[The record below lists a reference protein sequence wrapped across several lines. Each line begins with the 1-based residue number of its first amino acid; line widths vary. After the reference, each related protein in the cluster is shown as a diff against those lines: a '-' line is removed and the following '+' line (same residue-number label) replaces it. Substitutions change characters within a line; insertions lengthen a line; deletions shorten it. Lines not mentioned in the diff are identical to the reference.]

1 MMSVHYGQ
9 KTIEGFCLS
18 FSKTVPETAPFLR
31 ISVLNLT
38 PFLHFRQF
46 LRFDRAIFL
55 VFSRKL
61 HICSFRPFSIP
72 HFPDIIELQH
82 FVDITFPPLR
92 GDRIRSIGMDIF
104 SVFTL
109 CGGLA
114 FFLYGMTTMSK
125 SLEKMA
131 GGKLERI
138 LKRMTSNPF
147 KSLLL
152 GAGITIAIQ
161 SSSAMTVMLV
171 GLVNS
176 GVMELGQTI
185 GVIMGSN
192 IGTTLTAWILSLTGI
207 ESESVF
213 VNLLKPENFS
223 PVIALAGIILIMA
236 SKKQRRRDVGRIMVG
251 FSILMYGMELM
262 KDAVSPLAD
271 MPEFSSLLTAFNNPL
286 LGVLVGAVFTGI
298 IQSSAASV
306 GILQAL
312 ALTGS
317 ITYGMAIPIIMG
329 QNIGTCVT
337 ALLSSIGVNRNAKR
351 VAVIHISFNVIGT
364 AVCLLLFYGGN
375 MIFHFPFMSAAVGAV
390 GIALCHTIFNVFT
403 TIILLPFSRQLEKLA
418 RRAIRSE
425 TQSEQFAFLDPRLL
439 RTPGVA
445 VSECVSM
452 TNRMGALAH
461 ENLMHAIAQFSGYSE
476 SREAEILA
484 NEDKLDIYE
493 DRLGSYLVEVSQH
506 GVSMSDIRTVSRLLH
521 AIGDFE
527 RIGDHAL
534 NLQES
539 AQELHE
545 KGLSFSQPAQ
555 AELQVLLAAL
565 EDIMDRAFS
574 CFDAASVEQARGVEP
589 LEETIDRLI
598 EEIRMRHIRRLQ
610 SGDCTMQLGFILNDL
625 LTNFERVS
633 DHCSNIALS
642 VIEERDSSVDRHA
655 YLNDLKEE
663 GAFTTSL
670 NQAIQ
675 SYQLPPEEAHD

>member
-1 MMSVHYGQ
+1 
-9 KTIEGFCLS
+9 
-18 FSKTVPETAPFLR
+18 
-31 ISVLNLT
+31 
-38 PFLHFRQF
+38 
-46 LRFDRAIFL
+46 
-55 VFSRKL
+55 
-61 HICSFRPFSIP
+61 
-72 HFPDIIELQH
+72 
-82 FVDITFPPLR
+82 
-92 GDRIRSIGMDIF
+92 MDIF

-138 LKRMTSNPF
+138 LKRMTSNPL

-207 ESESVF
+207 QSEHVF
-213 VNLLKPENFS
+213 VNLLKPVNFS
-223 PVIALAGIILIMA
+223 PVIALVGIILIMG

-251 FSILMYGMELM
+251 FAILMYGMELM
-262 KDAVSPLAD
+262 KNAVSPLAD

-286 LGVLVGAVFTGI
+286 LGVAVGAVFTGI

-337 ALLSSIGVNRNAKR
+337 ALISAIGVSRNAKR
-351 VAVIHISFNVIGT
+351 VSAIHISFNVIGT
-364 AVCLLLFYGGN
+364 AVCLVLFYGGN
-375 MIFHFPFMSAAVGAV
+375 LLFHFSFMNAPVGAV
-390 GIALCHTIFNVFT
+390 GIAFCHTVFNVLT
-403 TIILLPFSRQLEKLA
+403 TLLLLPFSRQLEKLA
-418 RRAIRSE
+418 RRMVKAE
-425 TQSEQFAFLDPRLL
+425 TKSEQFAFLDPRLL

-445 VSECVSM
+445 ISECVSM
-452 TNRMGALAH
+452 TNRMGELAH
-461 ENLMHAIAQFSGYSE
+461 QNLLLSLRQLTDYSE

-493 DRLGSYLVEVSQH
+493 DRLGSYLVQISQH
-506 GVSMSDIRTVSRLLH
+506 GVSMDDIRTVSRLLH

-539 AQELHE
+539 AQEIHD
-545 KGLSFSQPAQ
+545 KGIRFSDSAG
-555 AELQVLLAAL
+555 AELRVLMDAL
-565 EDIMDRAFS
+565 EDILNRAFS
-574 CFDAASVEQARGVEP
+574 CFAADDAQAAFDVEP
-589 LEETIDRLI
+589 LEETMDRLI
-598 EEIRMRHIRRLQ
+598 EEVRMRHIQRLQ
-610 SGDCTMQLGFILNDL
+610 TGDCTIQTGFVLSDL

-633 DHCSNIALS
+633 DHCSNIAVC
-642 VIEERDSSVDRHA
+642 VIEERDANLDRHA
-655 YLNDLKEE
+655 YIHDPQADGSFAQRRKRDLD
-663 GAFTTSL
+663 TYRL
-670 NQAIQ
+670 P
-675 SYQLPPEEAHD
+675 QL

>member
-1 MMSVHYGQ
+1 
-9 KTIEGFCLS
+9 
-18 FSKTVPETAPFLR
+18 
-31 ISVLNLT
+31 
-38 PFLHFRQF
+38 
-46 LRFDRAIFL
+46 
-55 VFSRKL
+55 
-61 HICSFRPFSIP
+61 
-72 HFPDIIELQH
+72 
-82 FVDITFPPLR
+82 
-92 GDRIRSIGMDIF
+92 MDIF

-131 GGKLERI
+131 GGRLEQM
-138 LKRMTSNPF
+138 LKRMTSSPI

-192 IGTTLTAWILSLTGI
+192 IGTTLTAWILAMTGL
-207 ESESVF
+207 ESENVF
-213 VNLLKPENFS
+213 VNMLKPENFS
-223 PVIALAGIILIMA
+223 PLLALIGIILIMG

-286 LGVLVGAVFTGI
+286 LGVLVGA
-298 IQSSAASV
+298 
-306 GILQAL
+306 

-337 ALLSSIGVNRNAKR
+337 ALISSIGVNRNAKR
-351 VAVIHISFNVIGT
+351 VAVIHISFNVIGS
-364 AVCLLLFYGGN
+364 AVCLLLFYGGD
-375 MIFHFPFMSAAVGAV
+375 MIFHFSFLSYTVGAL
-390 GIALCHTIFNVFT
+390 GIAVSHTVFNVFT
-403 TIILLPFSRQLEKLA
+403 TMLLLPFARQLEKLA
-418 RRAIRSE
+418 RRMIQGENKAE
-425 TQSEQFAFLDPRLL
+425 EFAFLDPRLL
-439 RTPGVA
+439 HTPGVA
-445 VSECVSM
+445 ISECVAM
-452 TNRMGALAH
+452 CGRMGELAKENVRLALRQ
-461 ENLMHAIAQFSGYSE
+461 LDDYSA
-476 SREAEILA
+476 SRETEILA

-493 DRLGSYLVEVSQH
+493 DRLGSYLVEISQH
-506 GVSMSDIRTVSRLLH
+506 GVSMDDIRTVSRLLH

-527 RIGDHAL
+527 RIGDHSL

-545 KGLSFSQPAQ
+545 KGLQFSEVAN
-555 AELQVLLAAL
+555 AELGVLLRAMDAIL
-565 EDIMDRAFS
+565 EKSFAGFQDD
-574 CFDAASVEQARGVEP
+574 SVEEAVEVEP

-598 EEIRMRHIRRLQ
+598 EELRMRHIHRLQ
-610 SGDCTMQLGFILNDL
+610 SGTCTIQLGFVYNDL
-625 LTNFERVS
+625 LTNLERIG
-633 DHCSNIALS
+633 DHCSNIAVS
-642 VIEERDSSVDRHA
+642 VLEERDEKLDRHS
-655 YLNDLKEE
+655 YINELKDE
-663 GAFTTSL
+663 GAFNRL
-670 NQAIQ
+670 LKENLEK
-675 SYQLPPEEAHD
+675 YRLPVKE

>member
-1 MMSVHYGQ
+1 
-9 KTIEGFCLS
+9 
-18 FSKTVPETAPFLR
+18 
-31 ISVLNLT
+31 
-38 PFLHFRQF
+38 
-46 LRFDRAIFL
+46 
-55 VFSRKL
+55 
-61 HICSFRPFSIP
+61 
-72 HFPDIIELQH
+72 
-82 FVDITFPPLR
+82 
-92 GDRIRSIGMDIF
+92 MDIF
-104 SVFTL
+104 SLFTL

-131 GGKLERI
+131 GGKLERL

-223 PVIALAGIILIMA
+223 PVIALVGIILIMG
-236 SKKQRRRDVGRIMVG
+236 SKKQKRRDIGRIMVG
-251 FSILMYGMELM
+251 FAILMYGMELM
-262 KDAVSPLAD
+262 KDSVSPLAD

-286 LGVLVGAVFTGI
+286 LGVLVGAVFTGV

-317 ITYGMAIPIIMG
+317 ITYGMAVPIIMG

-337 ALLSSIGVNRNAKR
+337 ALISSIGVNRNAKR
-351 VAVIHISFNVIGT
+351 VSVIHISFNIIGT
-364 AVCLLLFYGGN
+364 VVGLILFYGGN
-375 MIFHFPFMSAAVGAV
+375 FLFHFPFMNAAVGAV
-390 GIALCHTIFNVFT
+390 GIAFCHTVFNVFT
-403 TIILLPFSRQLEKLA
+403 TLLLLPFSRQLEKLA
-418 RRAIRSE
+418 RRAIKSE
-425 TQSEQFAFLDPRLL
+425 DKAEQFAFLDPLLL

-445 VSECVSM
+445 ISECVSM
-452 TNRMGALAH
+452 TNCMSDLAH
-461 ENLMHAIAQFSGYSE
+461 KNLLDAVEQLSDY
-476 SREAEILA
+476 REDRETLITE

-493 DRLGSYLVEVSQH
+493 DRLGDYLVKISQH
-506 GVSMSDIRTVSRLLH
+506 GVSMNDIRTVSRLLH

-539 AQELHE
+539 ARELHD
-545 KGLSFSQPAQ
+545 KNLHFSDA
-555 AELQVLLAAL
+555 AKEELQVLLTAL
-565 EDIMDRAFS
+565 NDIMTLAFDS
-574 CFDAASVEQARGVEP
+574 FAANDPVAARDVEP
-589 LEETIDRLI
+589 LEETIDQLI

-610 SGDCTMQLGFILNDL
+610 TGECTIQLGFVLNDL

-633 DHCSNIALS
+633 DHCSNIAVC
-642 VIEERDSSVDRHA
+642 VIESQADDLDRHA
-655 YLNDLKEE
+655 YIHDLKTNT
-663 GAFTTSL
+663 AFTAGL
-670 NQAIQ
+670 DRDLAKYRLPQA
-675 SYQLPPEEAHD
+675 

>member
-1 MMSVHYGQ
+1 
-9 KTIEGFCLS
+9 
-18 FSKTVPETAPFLR
+18 
-31 ISVLNLT
+31 
-38 PFLHFRQF
+38 
-46 LRFDRAIFL
+46 
-55 VFSRKL
+55 
-61 HICSFRPFSIP
+61 
-72 HFPDIIELQH
+72 
-82 FVDITFPPLR
+82 
-92 GDRIRSIGMDIF
+92 MDIF

-131 GGKLERI
+131 GGKLERL

-223 PVIALAGIILIMA
+223 PVIALIGIILIMG
-236 SKKQRRRDVGRIMVG
+236 SKKQKRRDIGRIMVG
-251 FSILMYGMELM
+251 FAILMYGMELM
-262 KDAVSPLAD
+262 KNAVSPLAD

-286 LGVLVGAVFTGI
+286 LGVLVGAVFTGV

-337 ALLSSIGVNRNAKR
+337 ALLSAIGVNRNAKR

-364 AVCLLLFYGGN
+364 AVCLVLFYGGN
-375 MIFHFPFMSAAVGAV
+375 AIFHFTFMNQAVGAV
-390 GIALCHTIFNVFT
+390 GIAFCHTVFNVLT
-403 TIILLPFSRQLEKLA
+403 TLLLLPFSRQLEKLA
-418 RRAIRSE
+418 RRMIRAE
-425 TQSEQFAFLDPRLL
+425 DKAEQFAFLDPLLL
-439 RTPGVA
+439 RTPSVA
-445 VSECVSM
+445 ISECTAM
-452 TNRMGALAH
+452 TNRMGELAH
-461 ENLMHAIAQFSGYSE
+461 RNILLAIQQFSDYSE
-476 SREAEILA
+476 EREAEIIQ

-493 DRLGSYLVEVSQH
+493 DRLGNYLVQISQH
-506 GVSMSDIRTVSRLLH
+506 GVSMDDIHTVSRLLH

-527 RIGDHAL
+527 RVGDHAL

-539 AQELHE
+539 SQELHE
-545 KGLSFSQPAQ
+545 KELRFSDDAK
-555 AELQVLLAAL
+555 AELDVLISAL
-565 EDIMDRAFS
+565 EEIMDEAFGSFASGDLARARS
-574 CFDAASVEQARGVEP
+574 VEP
-589 LEETIDRLI
+589 LEETIDQLI
-598 EEIRMRHIRRLQ
+598 EEIRMRHIHRLQ
-610 SGDCTMQLGFILNDL
+610 TGDCTIQLGFILSDL
-625 LTNFERVS
+625 LTNLERVS
-633 DHCSNIALS
+633 DHCSNIAIS
-642 VIEERDSSVDRHA
+642 VIEESDSDMDPHA
-655 YLNDLKEE
+655 YLQDLKTG
-663 GAFTTSL
+663 GAFTEDL
-670 NQAIQ
+670 REDLRK
-675 SYQLPPEEAHD
+675 YRLPTV

>member
-1 MMSVHYGQ
+1 
-9 KTIEGFCLS
+9 
-18 FSKTVPETAPFLR
+18 
-31 ISVLNLT
+31 
-38 PFLHFRQF
+38 
-46 LRFDRAIFL
+46 
-55 VFSRKL
+55 
-61 HICSFRPFSIP
+61 
-72 HFPDIIELQH
+72 
-82 FVDITFPPLR
+82 
-92 GDRIRSIGMDIF
+92 MDIF

-131 GGKLERI
+131 GGRLEQM
-138 LKRMTSNPF
+138 LKRMTASPL

-192 IGTTLTAWILSLTGI
+192 IGTTLTAWILAMTGI
-207 ESESVF
+207 ESENVF

-223 PVIALAGIILIMA
+223 PLLALAGIILIMG
-236 SKKQRRRDVGRIMVG
+236 SKKQRRRDMGRIMVG

-262 KDAVSPLAD
+262 KQAVSPLAD
-271 MPEFSSLLTAFNNPL
+271 MPEFSRLLPAFNNPL
-286 LGVLVGAVFTGI
+286 LGVLVGAVFPGV

-317 ITYGMAIPIIMG
+317 ITYGIAIPVIMG

-337 ALLSSIGVNRNAKR
+337 ALISSIGVNRNARR
-351 VAVIHISFNVIGT
+351 VAVIHISFNIIGS
-364 AVCLLLFYGGN
+364 AVCLLLFYGGD
-375 MIFHFPFMSAAVGAV
+375 ILFHFQFLNYTVGAL
-390 GIALCHTIFNVFT
+390 GIAACHTIFNVFT
-403 TIILLPFSRQLEKLA
+403 TLMLLPFSRQLEKLA
-418 RRAIRSE
+418 RAVIRGE
-425 TQSEQFAFLDPRLL
+425 NKAEEFAFLDPLL
-439 RTPGVA
+439 LHTPSVA
-445 VSECVSM
+445 ISECVAMS
-452 TNRMGALAH
+452 NRMGEVARENVHLALCQ
-461 ENLMHAIAQFSGYSE
+461 LSDYSNARE
-476 SREAEILA
+476 SEILA

-493 DRLGSYLVEVSQH
+493 DRLGSYLVQISQH
-506 GVSMSDIRTVSRLLH
+506 GVSMNDIRTVSRLLH

-545 KGLSFSQPAQ
+545 KELHFSEPANE
-555 AELQVLLAAL
+555 ELQVLLAAMD
-565 EDIMDRAFS
+565 EIMEKAFGS
-574 CFDAASVEQARGVEP
+574 FQQDSAAMAVEVEP

-598 EEIRMRHIRRLQ
+598 EEIRMQHIRRLQ
-610 SGDCTMQLGFILNDL
+610 TGACTIQLGFVFNDL
-625 LTNFERVS
+625 LTNLERVS
-633 DHCSNIALS
+633 DHCSNIAVS
-642 VIEERDSSVDRHA
+642 IIEEQGDQVDRHT
-655 YLNDLKEE
+655 YINELKEE
-663 GAFTTSL
+663 SAFNMRL
-670 NQAIQ
+670 KDNLQK
-675 SYQLPPEEAHD
+675 YQLPKG

>member
-1 MMSVHYGQ
+1 
-9 KTIEGFCLS
+9 
-18 FSKTVPETAPFLR
+18 
-31 ISVLNLT
+31 
-38 PFLHFRQF
+38 
-46 LRFDRAIFL
+46 
-55 VFSRKL
+55 
-61 HICSFRPFSIP
+61 
-72 HFPDIIELQH
+72 
-82 FVDITFPPLR
+82 
-92 GDRIRSIGMDIF
+92 MDIF

-131 GGKLERI
+131 GGKLERL

-223 PVIALAGIILIMA
+223 PVIALIGIILIMG
-236 SKKQRRRDVGRIMVG
+236 SKKQKRRDIGRIMVG
-251 FSILMYGMELM
+251 FAILMYGMELM
-262 KDAVSPLAD
+262 KNAVSPLAD

-286 LGVLVGAVFTGI
+286 LGVLVGAVFTGV

-364 AVCLLLFYGGN
+364 AVCLVLFYGGN
-375 MIFHFPFMSAAVGAV
+375 AIFHFTFMNQAVGAV
-390 GIALCHTIFNVFT
+390 GIAFCHTVFNVLT
-403 TIILLPFSRQLEKLA
+403 TLMLLPFSRQLEKLA
-418 RRAIRSE
+418 RRMIRTE
-425 TQSEQFAFLDPRLL
+425 DKAEQFAFLDPLLL
-439 RTPGVA
+439 RTPSVA
-445 VSECVSM
+445 ISECTAM
-452 TNRMGALAH
+452 TNRMGELAH
-461 ENLMHAIAQFSGYSE
+461 RNILLAIQQFSDYSE
-476 SREAEILA
+476 EREAEIIQ

-493 DRLGSYLVEVSQH
+493 DRLGNYLVQISQH
-506 GVSMSDIRTVSRLLH
+506 GVSMDDIHTVSRLLH

-527 RIGDHAL
+527 RVGDHAL

-539 AQELHE
+539 SQELHE
-545 KGLSFSQPAQ
+545 KELRFSDDAK
-555 AELQVLLAAL
+555 AELDVLISAL
-565 EDIMDRAFS
+565 EEIMDEAFGSFASGDLARARS
-574 CFDAASVEQARGVEP
+574 VEP
-589 LEETIDRLI
+589 LEETIDQLI
-598 EEIRMRHIRRLQ
+598 EEIRMRHIHRLQ
-610 SGDCTMQLGFILNDL
+610 TGDCTIQLGFILSDL
-625 LTNFERVS
+625 LTNLERVS
-633 DHCSNIALS
+633 DHCSNIAIS
-642 VIEERDSSVDRHA
+642 VIEESDSDMDPHA
-655 YLNDLKEE
+655 YLQDLKTG
-663 GAFTTSL
+663 GAFTEDL
-670 NQAIQ
+670 REDLRK
-675 SYQLPPEEAHD
+675 YRLPTV

>member
-1 MMSVHYGQ
+1 
-9 KTIEGFCLS
+9 
-18 FSKTVPETAPFLR
+18 
-31 ISVLNLT
+31 
-38 PFLHFRQF
+38 
-46 LRFDRAIFL
+46 
-55 VFSRKL
+55 
-61 HICSFRPFSIP
+61 
-72 HFPDIIELQH
+72 
-82 FVDITFPPLR
+82 
-92 GDRIRSIGMDIF
+92 MDIF
-104 SVFTL
+104 SLFTL

-131 GGKLERI
+131 GGKLERL

-192 IGTTLTAWILSLTGI
+192 IGTTLTAWILSLAGI

-223 PVIALAGIILIMA
+223 PVIALVGIILIMG
-236 SKKQRRRDVGRIMVG
+236 SKKQRRRDIGRIMVG

-262 KDAVSPLAD
+262 KNAVSPLAD

-286 LGVLVGAVFTGI
+286 LGVAVGAVFTGI

-312 ALTGS
+312 AMTGS
-317 ITYGMAIPIIMG
+317 ITYGMAVPIIMG

-337 ALLSSIGVNRNAKR
+337 ALISSIGVNRNAKR
-351 VAVIHISFNVIGT
+351 VSVIHISFNVIGT
-364 AVCLLLFYGGN
+364 VVGLLLFYGGN
-375 MIFHFPFMSAAVGAV
+375 LLFHFSFMNAAVGAV
-390 GIALCHTIFNVFT
+390 GIAFCHTVFNVLT
-403 TIILLPFSRQLEKLA
+403 TLLLLPFSRQLEKLA
-418 RRAIRSE
+418 RRAIKAE
-425 TQSEQFAFLDPRLL
+425 DKSEQFAFLDPLLL

-445 VSECVSM
+445 ISECLSM
-452 TNRMGALAH
+452 TNRMGAVAH
-461 ENLMHAIAQFSGYSE
+461 ENLLDAVRQLSDYQETRETLISE
-476 SREAEILA
+476 K
-484 NEDKLDIYE
+484 EDKLDIYE
-493 DRLGSYLVEVSQH
+493 DRLGDYLVKISQH

-539 AQELHE
+539 ARELHE
-545 KGLSFSQPAQ
+545 RDLHFSDA
-555 AELQVLLAAL
+555 AKDELEVLLTAL
-565 EDIMDRAFS
+565 NDIMALAFDS
-574 CFDAASVEQARGVEP
+574 FAANDPVAAREVEP
-589 LEETIDRLI
+589 LEETIDQLI
-598 EEIRMRHIRRLQ
+598 EEIRMRHIHRLQ
-610 SGDCTMQLGFILNDL
+610 TGECTIQLGFVLSDL

-633 DHCSNIALS
+633 DHCSNIAVS
-642 VIEERDSSVDRHA
+642 VIESQADDLDPHA
-655 YLNDLKEE
+655 YISGLKTDQSFAA
-663 GAFTTSL
+663 GLDRDMAKYRL
-670 NQAIQ
+670 PQA
-675 SYQLPPEEAHD
+675 

>member
-1 MMSVHYGQ
+1 
-9 KTIEGFCLS
+9 
-18 FSKTVPETAPFLR
+18 
-31 ISVLNLT
+31 
-38 PFLHFRQF
+38 
-46 LRFDRAIFL
+46 
-55 VFSRKL
+55 
-61 HICSFRPFSIP
+61 
-72 HFPDIIELQH
+72 
-82 FVDITFPPLR
+82 
-92 GDRIRSIGMDIF
+92 MDIF
-104 SVFTL
+104 SLFTL

-131 GGKLERI
+131 GGKLERL

-192 IGTTLTAWILSLTGI
+192 IGTTLTAWILSLAGI

-223 PVIALAGIILIMA
+223 PVIALVGIILIMG
-236 SKKQRRRDVGRIMVG
+236 SKKQKRRDIGRILVG

-262 KDAVSPLAD
+262 KDSVSPLAD

-286 LGVLVGAVFTGI
+286 LGVLVGAVFTGV

-312 ALTGS
+312 AMTGS
-317 ITYGMAIPIIMG
+317 ITYGMAVPIIMG

-337 ALLSSIGVNRNAKR
+337 ALISSIGVNRNAKR
-351 VAVIHISFNVIGT
+351 VSVIHISFNVIGT
-364 AVCLLLFYGGN
+364 VVGLILFYGGN
-375 MIFHFPFMSAAVGAV
+375 LLFHFPFMNAAVGAV
-390 GIALCHTIFNVFT
+390 GIAFCHTVFNVFT
-403 TIILLPFSRQLEKLA
+403 TLLLLPFSRQLEKLA
-418 RRAIRSE
+418 RRAISDE
-425 TQSEQFAFLDPRLL
+425 TRSEQFAFLDPLLL

-445 VSECVSM
+445 ISECVSM
-452 TNRMGALAH
+452 TNQMGAVAH
-461 ENLMHAIAQFSGYSE
+461 ENLLDAVRQLSDYQEA
-476 SREAEILA
+476 REALITQ

-493 DRLGSYLVEVSQH
+493 DRLGDYLVKISQH

-539 AQELHE
+539 ARELHE
-545 KGLSFSQPAQ
+545 KDLHFSDA
-555 AELQVLLAAL
+555 AKEELEVLLTAL
-565 EDIMDRAFS
+565 NDIMALAFDS
-574 CFDAASVEQARGVEP
+574 FAANDPMAAREVEP
-589 LEETIDRLI
+589 LEETIDQLI
-598 EEIRMRHIRRLQ
+598 EEIKVRHIHRLQ
-610 SGDCTMQLGFILNDL
+610 AGECTIQLGFVLNDL

-633 DHCSNIALS
+633 DHCSNIAVC
-642 VIEERDSSVDRHA
+642 VIESQADDLDPHA
-655 YLNDLKEE
+655 YISRLKTDQSFAA
-663 GAFTTSL
+663 GLDRDMAKYRL
-670 NQAIQ
+670 PQA
-675 SYQLPPEEAHD
+675 

>member
-1 MMSVHYGQ
+1 
-9 KTIEGFCLS
+9 
-18 FSKTVPETAPFLR
+18 
-31 ISVLNLT
+31 
-38 PFLHFRQF
+38 
-46 LRFDRAIFL
+46 
-55 VFSRKL
+55 
-61 HICSFRPFSIP
+61 
-72 HFPDIIELQH
+72 
-82 FVDITFPPLR
+82 
-92 GDRIRSIGMDIF
+92 MDIF

-131 GGKLERI
+131 GGRLEQM
-138 LKRMTSNPF
+138 LKRMTSSPI

-185 GVIMGSN
+185 GIIMGSN
-192 IGTTLTAWILSLTGI
+192 IGTTLTAWILAMTGL
-207 ESESVF
+207 ESENVF
-213 VNLLKPENFS
+213 VNMLKPENFS
-223 PVIALAGIILIMA
+223 PLLALIGIILIMG
-236 SKKQRRRDVGRIMVG
+236 SKKQRRRDIGRIMVG

-286 LGVLVGAVFTGI
+286 LGVLVGAVFTGV

-337 ALLSSIGVNRNAKR
+337 ALISSIGVNRNARR
-351 VAVIHISFNVIGT
+351 VAAIHISFNVIGSV
-364 AVCLLLFYGGN
+364 VCLLLFYGGD
-375 MIFHFPFMSAAVGAV
+375 MIFHFPFLGYTVGAL
-390 GIALCHTIFNVFT
+390 GIAVSHTVFNVFT
-403 TIILLPFSRQLEKLA
+403 TLLLLPFARQLEKLA
-418 RRAIRSE
+418 RRLIRGE
-425 TQSEQFAFLDPRLL
+425 NKAEEFAFLDPRLL
-439 RTPGVA
+439 HTPSVA
-445 VSECVSM
+445 ISECVAM
-452 TNRMGALAH
+452 CGRMGELAKENVLLALRQLDDY
-461 ENLMHAIAQFSGYSE
+461 NSG
-476 SREAEILA
+476 RETEIIA

-493 DRLGSYLVEVSQH
+493 DRLGSYLVEISQH
-506 GVSMSDIRTVSRLLH
+506 GVSMDDIRTVSRLLH

-527 RIGDHAL
+527 RIGDHSL

-545 KGLSFSQPAQ
+545 KGLQFSAV
-555 AELQVLLAAL
+555 ANEELGVLLRAMDAIL
-565 EDIMDRAFS
+565 EKSFAGFQDD
-574 CFDAASVEQARGVEP
+574 SVEEAVEVEP

-598 EEIRMRHIRRLQ
+598 EELRMRHIHRLQ
-610 SGDCTMQLGFILNDL
+610 SGTCTIQLGFVYNDL
-625 LTNFERVS
+625 LTNLERIS
-633 DHCSNIALS
+633 DHCSNIAVS
-642 VIEERDSSVDRHA
+642 VLEEQNENLDRHT
-655 YLNDLKEE
+655 YINDLKDE
-663 GAFTTSL
+663 GAFNRL
-670 NQAIQ
+670 LKENLEK
-675 SYQLPPEEAHD
+675 YRLPTKH

>member
-1 MMSVHYGQ
+1 MD
-9 KTIEGFCLS
+9 L
-18 FSKTVPETAPFLR
+18 
-31 ISVLNLT
+31 
-38 PFLHFRQF
+38 
-46 LRFDRAIFL
+46 
-55 VFSRKL
+55 
-61 HICSFRPFSIP
+61 FSI
-72 HFPDIIELQH
+72 
-82 FVDITFPPLR
+82 
-92 GDRIRSIGMDIF
+92 
-104 SVFTL
+104 FTL

-131 GGKLERI
+131 GGKLERL
-138 LKRMTSNPF
+138 LKNMTSNPF

-192 IGTTLTAWILSLTGI
+192 IGTTLTAWILSLTGL
-207 ESESVF
+207 ESGNVF

-223 PVIALAGIILIMA
+223 PLVALVGIILIMG
-236 SKKQRRRDVGRIMVG
+236 SKKQKRRDIGRIMVG

-262 KDAVSPLAD
+262 KEAVSPLAD
-271 MPEFSSLLTAFNNPL
+271 MPEFASILTAFNNPL

-351 VAVIHISFNVIGT
+351 VAVIHISFNIIGT
-364 AVCLLLFYGGN
+364 VVCLILFYGGN
-375 MIFHFPFMSAAVGAV
+375 MIFHFAFMNQPVGAV
-390 GIALCHTIFNVFT
+390 GIAFCHTVFNVFT
-403 TIILLPFSRQLEKLA
+403 TVILLPFSRQLEQLA
-418 RRAIRSE
+418 RRLIKSE
-425 TQSEQFAFLDPRLL
+425 PKKEHFAFLDPLLL

-445 VSECVSM
+445 VSECVNM
-452 TNRMGALAH
+452 TVQMGQTARRNVLLAI
-461 ENLMHAIAQFSGYSE
+461 EQLSDYQE
-476 SREAEILA
+476 SRETEILE

-493 DRLGSYLVEVSQH
+493 DRLGGYLVEISQH
-506 GVSMSDIRTVSRLLH
+506 GISIADSRTVSRLLH

-527 RIGDHAL
+527 RLGDHAL

-539 AQELHE
+539 ARELHE
-545 KGLSFSQPAQ
+545 KELHFSAAAEAELEVLLSALRDILDQALNSFSADDPDTAKK
-555 AELQVLLAAL
+555 
-565 EDIMDRAFS
+565 
-574 CFDAASVEQARGVEP
+574 VEP
-589 LEETIDRLI
+589 LEETVDRLI
-598 EEIRMRHIRRLQ
+598 EEIRVRHIQRLQ
-610 SGDCTMQLGFILNDL
+610 TGECTIRLGFVLNDL

-633 DHCSNIALS
+633 DHCSNIAVS
-642 VIEERDSSVDRHA
+642 IIEEHNGEADRHA
-655 YLNDLKEE
+655 YLHSVKAGGDFSADLGRDLEK
-663 GAFTTSL
+663 
-670 NQAIQ
+670 
-675 SYQLPPEEAHD
+675 YRLPGQ

>member
-1 MMSVHYGQ
+1 
-9 KTIEGFCLS
+9 
-18 FSKTVPETAPFLR
+18 
-31 ISVLNLT
+31 
-38 PFLHFRQF
+38 
-46 LRFDRAIFL
+46 
-55 VFSRKL
+55 
-61 HICSFRPFSIP
+61 
-72 HFPDIIELQH
+72 
-82 FVDITFPPLR
+82 
-92 GDRIRSIGMDIF
+92 MDIF
-104 SVFTL
+104 SLFTL

-131 GGKLERI
+131 GGKLERL

-192 IGTTLTAWILSLTGI
+192 IGTTLTAWILSLAGI

-223 PVIALAGIILIMA
+223 PVIALVGIILIMG
-236 SKKQRRRDVGRIMVG
+236 SKKQKRRDIGRILVG

-262 KDAVSPLAD
+262 KDSVSPLAD

-286 LGVLVGAVFTGI
+286 LGVLVGAVFTGV

-312 ALTGS
+312 AMTGS
-317 ITYGMAIPIIMG
+317 ITYGMAVPIIMG

-337 ALLSSIGVNRNAKR
+337 ALISSIGVNRNAKR
-351 VAVIHISFNVIGT
+351 VSVIHISFNVIGT
-364 AVCLLLFYGGN
+364 VVGLILFYGGN
-375 MIFHFPFMSAAVGAV
+375 LLFHFPFMNAAVGAV
-390 GIALCHTIFNVFT
+390 GIAFCHTVFNVFT
-403 TIILLPFSRQLEKLA
+403 TLLLLPFSRQLEKLA
-418 RRAIRSE
+418 RRAISDE
-425 TQSEQFAFLDPRLL
+425 TRSEQFAFLDPLLL

-445 VSECVSM
+445 ISECVSM
-452 TNRMGALAH
+452 TNQMGAVAH
-461 ENLMHAIAQFSGYSE
+461 ENLLDAVRQLSDYQEA
-476 SREAEILA
+476 RETLITE

-493 DRLGSYLVEVSQH
+493 DRLGDYLVKISQH

-539 AQELHE
+539 ARELHE
-545 KGLSFSQPAQ
+545 KDLHFSDA
-555 AELQVLLAAL
+555 AKEELEVLLTALNDIVALAFDSFAAN
-565 EDIMDRAFS
+565 DPM
-574 CFDAASVEQARGVEP
+574 AAREVEP
-589 LEETIDRLI
+589 LEETIDQLI
-598 EEIRMRHIRRLQ
+598 DEIKVRHIHRLQ
-610 SGDCTMQLGFILNDL
+610 TGECTIQLGFVLNDL

-633 DHCSNIALS
+633 DHCSNIAVC
-642 VIEERDSSVDRHA
+642 VIESQADDLDPHA
-655 YLNDLKEE
+655 YISRLKTDQSFAA
-663 GAFTTSL
+663 GLDRDMAKYRL
-670 NQAIQ
+670 PQA
-675 SYQLPPEEAHD
+675 

>member
-1 MMSVHYGQ
+1 
-9 KTIEGFCLS
+9 
-18 FSKTVPETAPFLR
+18 
-31 ISVLNLT
+31 
-38 PFLHFRQF
+38 
-46 LRFDRAIFL
+46 
-55 VFSRKL
+55 
-61 HICSFRPFSIP
+61 
-72 HFPDIIELQH
+72 
-82 FVDITFPPLR
+82 
-92 GDRIRSIGMDIF
+92 MDIF

-131 GGKLERI
+131 GGKLERL

-223 PVIALAGIILIMA
+223 PVIALIGIILIMG
-236 SKKQRRRDVGRIMVG
+236 SKKQKRRDIGRIMVG
-251 FSILMYGMELM
+251 FAILMYGMELM
-262 KDAVSPLAD
+262 KNAVSPLAD

-286 LGVLVGAVFTGI
+286 LGVLVGAVFTGV

-337 ALLSSIGVNRNAKR
+337 ALLSAIGVNRNAKR

-364 AVCLLLFYGGN
+364 AVCLVLFYGGN
-375 MIFHFPFMSAAVGAV
+375 AIFHFTFMNQAVGAV
-390 GIALCHTIFNVFT
+390 GIAFCHTVFNVLT
-403 TIILLPFSRQLEKLA
+403 TLMLLPFSRQLEKLA
-418 RRAIRSE
+418 RRMIRTE
-425 TQSEQFAFLDPRLL
+425 DKAEQFAFLDPLLL
-439 RTPGVA
+439 RTPSVA
-445 VSECVSM
+445 ISECTAM
-452 TNRMGALAH
+452 TNRMGELAH
-461 ENLMHAIAQFSGYSE
+461 RNILLAIQQFSDYSE
-476 SREAEILA
+476 EREAEIIQ

-493 DRLGSYLVEVSQH
+493 DRLGNYLVQISQH
-506 GVSMSDIRTVSRLLH
+506 GVSMDDIHTVSRLLH

-527 RIGDHAL
+527 RVGDHAL

-539 AQELHE
+539 SQELHE
-545 KGLSFSQPAQ
+545 KELRFSDDAK
-555 AELQVLLAAL
+555 AELDVLISAL
-565 EDIMDRAFS
+565 EEIMDEAFGS
-574 CFDAASVEQARGVEP
+574 FASGDLASARSVEP
-589 LEETIDRLI
+589 LEETIDQLI
-598 EEIRMRHIRRLQ
+598 EEIRMRHIHRLQ
-610 SGDCTMQLGFILNDL
+610 TGDCTIQLGFILSDL
-625 LTNFERVS
+625 LTNLERVS
-633 DHCSNIALS
+633 DHCSNIAIS
-642 VIEERDSSVDRHA
+642 VIEESDSDMDPHA
-655 YLNDLKEE
+655 YLQDLKTG
-663 GAFTTSL
+663 GAFTEDL
-670 NQAIQ
+670 REDLRK
-675 SYQLPPEEAHD
+675 YRLPTV

>member
-1 MMSVHYGQ
+1 
-9 KTIEGFCLS
+9 
-18 FSKTVPETAPFLR
+18 
-31 ISVLNLT
+31 
-38 PFLHFRQF
+38 
-46 LRFDRAIFL
+46 
-55 VFSRKL
+55 
-61 HICSFRPFSIP
+61 
-72 HFPDIIELQH
+72 
-82 FVDITFPPLR
+82 
-92 GDRIRSIGMDIF
+92 MDIF
-104 SVFTL
+104 SLFTL

-131 GGKLERI
+131 GGKLERL

-192 IGTTLTAWILSLTGI
+192 IGTTLTAWILSLAGI

-223 PVIALAGIILIMA
+223 PVIALVGIILIMG
-236 SKKQRRRDVGRIMVG
+236 SKKQKRRDIGRILVG

-262 KDAVSPLAD
+262 KDSVSPLAD

-286 LGVLVGAVFTGI
+286 LGVLVGAVFTGV

-312 ALTGS
+312 AMTGS
-317 ITYGMAIPIIMG
+317 ITYGMAVPIIMG

-337 ALLSSIGVNRNAKR
+337 ALISSIGVNRNAKR
-351 VAVIHISFNVIGT
+351 VSVIHISFNVIGT
-364 AVCLLLFYGGN
+364 VVGLILFYGGN
-375 MIFHFPFMSAAVGAV
+375 LLFHFPFMNAAVGAV
-390 GIALCHTIFNVFT
+390 GIAFCHTVFNVFT
-403 TIILLPFSRQLEKLA
+403 TLLLLPFSRQLEKLA
-418 RRAIRSE
+418 RRAISDE
-425 TQSEQFAFLDPRLL
+425 TRSEQFAFLDPLLL

-445 VSECVSM
+445 ISECASM
-452 TNRMGALAH
+452 TNQMGAVAH
-461 ENLMHAIAQFSGYSE
+461 ENLLDAVRQLSDYQEA
-476 SREAEILA
+476 RETLITE

-493 DRLGSYLVEVSQH
+493 DRLGDYLVKISQH

-539 AQELHE
+539 ARELHE
-545 KGLSFSQPAQ
+545 KDLHFSDA
-555 AELQVLLAAL
+555 AKEELEVLLAAL
-565 EDIMDRAFS
+565 NDIMALAFDS
-574 CFDAASVEQARGVEP
+574 FAANDPVAAREVEP
-589 LEETIDRLI
+589 LEETIDQLI
-598 EEIRMRHIRRLQ
+598 EEIRMRHIHRLQ
-610 SGDCTMQLGFILNDL
+610 TGECTIQLGFVLSDL

-633 DHCSNIALS
+633 DHCSNIAVC
-642 VIEERDSSVDRHA
+642 VIEEQDANLDRHA
-655 YLNDLKEE
+655 YIHDL
-663 GAFTTSL
+663 
-670 NQAIQ
+670 QADSSFAQ
-675 SYQLPPEEAHD
+675 RLKRDLDTYRLPQL

>member
-1 MMSVHYGQ
+1 
-9 KTIEGFCLS
+9 
-18 FSKTVPETAPFLR
+18 
-31 ISVLNLT
+31 
-38 PFLHFRQF
+38 
-46 LRFDRAIFL
+46 
-55 VFSRKL
+55 
-61 HICSFRPFSIP
+61 
-72 HFPDIIELQH
+72 
-82 FVDITFPPLR
+82 
-92 GDRIRSIGMDIF
+92 MDIF
-104 SVFTL
+104 SLFTL

-131 GGKLERI
+131 GGKLERL

-192 IGTTLTAWILSLTGI
+192 IGTTLTAWILSLAGI

-223 PVIALAGIILIMA
+223 PVIALVGIILIMG
-236 SKKQRRRDVGRIMVG
+236 SKKQKRRDIGRILVG
-251 FSILMYGMELM
+251 FSILMYGMELI
-262 KDAVSPLAD
+262 KDSVSPLAD

-286 LGVLVGAVFTGI
+286 LGVLVGAVFTGV

-312 ALTGS
+312 AMTGS
-317 ITYGMAIPIIMG
+317 ITYGMAVPIIMG

-337 ALLSSIGVNRNAKR
+337 ALISSIGVNRNAKR
-351 VAVIHISFNVIGT
+351 VSVIHISFNVIGT
-364 AVCLLLFYGGN
+364 VVGLILFYGGN
-375 MIFHFPFMSAAVGAV
+375 LLFHFPFMNAAVGAV
-390 GIALCHTIFNVFT
+390 GIAFCHTVFNVFT
-403 TIILLPFSRQLEKLA
+403 TLLLLPFSRQLEKLA
-418 RRAIRSE
+418 RRAISDE
-425 TQSEQFAFLDPRLL
+425 TRSEQFAFLDPLLL

-445 VSECVSM
+445 ISECVSM
-452 TNRMGALAH
+452 TNQMGAVAH
-461 ENLMHAIAQFSGYSE
+461 ENLLDAVRQLSNYQEA
-476 SREAEILA
+476 REALITE

-493 DRLGSYLVEVSQH
+493 DRLGDYLVKISQH
-506 GVSMSDIRTVSRLLH
+506 GVSMSDIHTVSRLLH

-539 AQELHE
+539 ARELHE
-545 KGLSFSQPAQ
+545 KDLHFSDA
-555 AELQVLLAAL
+555 AKEELEVLLTAL
-565 EDIMDRAFS
+565 NDIMALAFDS
-574 CFDAASVEQARGVEP
+574 FAANDPMTAREVEP
-589 LEETIDRLI
+589 LEETIDQLI
-598 EEIRMRHIRRLQ
+598 EEIKVRHVHRLQ
-610 SGDCTMQLGFILNDL
+610 TGECTIQLGFVLNDL

-633 DHCSNIALS
+633 DHCSNIAVC
-642 VIEERDSSVDRHA
+642 VIESQADDLDPHA
-655 YLNDLKEE
+655 YISRLKTDQSFAA
-663 GAFTTSL
+663 GLDRDMAKYRL
-670 NQAIQ
+670 PQA
-675 SYQLPPEEAHD
+675 

>member
-1 MMSVHYGQ
+1 
-9 KTIEGFCLS
+9 
-18 FSKTVPETAPFLR
+18 
-31 ISVLNLT
+31 
-38 PFLHFRQF
+38 
-46 LRFDRAIFL
+46 
-55 VFSRKL
+55 
-61 HICSFRPFSIP
+61 
-72 HFPDIIELQH
+72 
-82 FVDITFPPLR
+82 
-92 GDRIRSIGMDIF
+92 MDIF
-104 SVFTL
+104 SLFTL

-131 GGKLERI
+131 GGKLERL

-192 IGTTLTAWILSLTGI
+192 IGTTLTAWILSLAGI

-223 PVIALAGIILIMA
+223 PVIALAGIILIMG
-236 SKKQRRRDVGRIMVG
+236 SKKQKRRDIGRIMVG

-262 KDAVSPLAD
+262 KDSVSPLAEI
-271 MPEFSSLLTAFNNPL
+271 PEFSSLLTAFNNPL

-312 ALTGS
+312 AMTGS
-317 ITYGMAIPIIMG
+317 ITYGMAVPIIMG

-337 ALLSSIGVNRNAKR
+337 ALISSIGVNRNAKR
-351 VAVIHISFNVIGT
+351 VSVIHISFNVIGT
-364 AVCLLLFYGGN
+364 VVGLLLFYGGN
-375 MIFHFPFMSAAVGAV
+375 LLFHFSFMNAAVGAV
-390 GIALCHTIFNVFT
+390 GIAFCHTVFNVFT
-403 TIILLPFSRQLEKLA
+403 TLLLLPFSRQLEKLA
-418 RRAIRSE
+418 RRTIKAE
-425 TQSEQFAFLDPRLL
+425 DKSEQFAFLDPLLL

-445 VSECVSM
+445 ISECVSM
-452 TNRMGALAH
+452 TNRMGSVAH
-461 ENLMHAIAQFSGYSE
+461 ENLLDAVRQLSDYQEA
-476 SREAEILA
+476 RETLITE

-493 DRLGSYLVEVSQH
+493 DRLGDYLVKISQH

-539 AQELHE
+539 ARELHE
-545 KGLSFSQPAQ
+545 KDLHFSDA
-555 AELQVLLAAL
+555 AKEELEVLLAAL
-565 EDIMDRAFS
+565 NDIMALAFDS
-574 CFDAASVEQARGVEP
+574 FAANDPVAAREVEP
-589 LEETIDRLI
+589 LEETIDQLI
-598 EEIRMRHIRRLQ
+598 EEIRMRHIHRLQ
-610 SGDCTMQLGFILNDL
+610 TGECTIQLGFVLSDL

-633 DHCSNIALS
+633 DHCSNIAVS
-642 VIEERDSSVDRHA
+642 VIESQADDLDPHA
-655 YLNDLKEE
+655 YISGLKMDQSFAA
-663 GAFTTSL
+663 GLDRDMAKYRL
-670 NQAIQ
+670 PQA
-675 SYQLPPEEAHD
+675 

>member
-1 MMSVHYGQ
+1 
-9 KTIEGFCLS
+9 
-18 FSKTVPETAPFLR
+18 
-31 ISVLNLT
+31 
-38 PFLHFRQF
+38 
-46 LRFDRAIFL
+46 
-55 VFSRKL
+55 
-61 HICSFRPFSIP
+61 
-72 HFPDIIELQH
+72 
-82 FVDITFPPLR
+82 
-92 GDRIRSIGMDIF
+92 MDIF

-131 GGKLERI
+131 GGRLEQM
-138 LKRMTSNPF
+138 LKRMTASPL

-192 IGTTLTAWILSLTGI
+192 IGTTLTAWILAMTGI
-207 ESESVF
+207 ESENVF

-223 PVIALAGIILIMA
+223 PLLALAGIILIMG
-236 SKKQRRRDVGRIMVG
+236 SKKQRRRDMGRIMVG

-262 KDAVSPLAD
+262 KQAVSPLAD
-271 MPEFSSLLTAFNNPL
+271 IPEFSSLLTAFNNPL
-286 LGVLVGAVFTGI
+286 LGVLVGAVFTGV

-317 ITYGMAIPIIMG
+317 ITYGIAIPVIMG

-337 ALLSSIGVNRNAKR
+337 ALISSIGVNRNARR
-351 VAVIHISFNVIGT
+351 VAVIHISFNIIGS
-364 AVCLLLFYGGN
+364 AVCLLLFYGGD
-375 MIFHFPFMSAAVGAV
+375 ILFHFQFLNYTVGAL
-390 GIALCHTIFNVFT
+390 GIAACHTIFNVFT
-403 TIILLPFSRQLEKLA
+403 TLMLLPFSRQLEKLA
-418 RRAIRSE
+418 RAVIRGE
-425 TQSEQFAFLDPRLL
+425 NKAEEFAFLDPLL
-439 RTPGVA
+439 LHTPSVA
-445 VSECVSM
+445 ISECVAMS
-452 TNRMGALAH
+452 NRMGEVARENVHLALCQ
-461 ENLMHAIAQFSGYSE
+461 LSDYSNARE
-476 SREAEILA
+476 SEILA

-493 DRLGSYLVEVSQH
+493 DRLGSYLVQISQH
-506 GVSMSDIRTVSRLLH
+506 GVSMNDIRTVSRLLH

-545 KGLSFSQPAQ
+545 KELHFSEPANE
-555 AELQVLLAAL
+555 ELQVLLAAMD
-565 EDIMDRAFS
+565 EIMEKAFGS
-574 CFDAASVEQARGVEP
+574 FQQDSAAMAVEVEP

-598 EEIRMRHIRRLQ
+598 EEIRMQHIRRLQ
-610 SGDCTMQLGFILNDL
+610 TGACTIQLGFVFNDL
-625 LTNFERVS
+625 LTNLERVS
-633 DHCSNIALS
+633 DHCSNIAVS
-642 VIEERDSSVDRHA
+642 IIEEQGDQVDRHT
-655 YLNDLKEE
+655 YINELKEE
-663 GAFTTSL
+663 SAFNMRL
-670 NQAIQ
+670 KDNLQK
-675 SYQLPPEEAHD
+675 YQLPKG

>member
-1 MMSVHYGQ
+1 
-9 KTIEGFCLS
+9 
-18 FSKTVPETAPFLR
+18 
-31 ISVLNLT
+31 
-38 PFLHFRQF
+38 
-46 LRFDRAIFL
+46 
-55 VFSRKL
+55 
-61 HICSFRPFSIP
+61 
-72 HFPDIIELQH
+72 
-82 FVDITFPPLR
+82 
-92 GDRIRSIGMDIF
+92 MDIF

-138 LKRMTSNPF
+138 LKRMTSNPL

-207 ESESVF
+207 QSENVF

-223 PVIALAGIILIMA
+223 PVIALVGIILIMG

-251 FSILMYGMELM
+251 FAILMYGMELM
-262 KDAVSPLAD
+262 KNAVSPLAD
-271 MPEFSSLLTAFNNPL
+271 MPGFSSLLTAFNNPL
-286 LGVLVGAVFTGI
+286 LGVAVGAVFTGI

-337 ALLSSIGVNRNAKR
+337 ALISAIGVSRNAKR
-351 VAVIHISFNVIGT
+351 VSAIHISFNVIGT
-364 AVCLLLFYGGN
+364 AVCLVLFYGGN
-375 MIFHFPFMSAAVGAV
+375 LLFHFSFMNAPVGAV
-390 GIALCHTIFNVFT
+390 GIAFCHTVFNVLT
-403 TIILLPFSRQLEKLA
+403 TLLLLPFSRQLEKLA
-418 RRAIRSE
+418 RRMVKAE
-425 TQSEQFAFLDPRLL
+425 TKSEQFAFLDPRLL

-445 VSECVSM
+445 ISECVSM
-452 TNRMGALAH
+452 TNRMGELAH
-461 ENLMHAIAQFSGYSE
+461 QNLLLSLRQLTDYSE

-493 DRLGSYLVEVSQH
+493 DRLGSYLVQISQH
-506 GVSMSDIRTVSRLLH
+506 GVSMDDIRTVSRLLH

-539 AQELHE
+539 AQEIHD
-545 KGLSFSQPAQ
+545 KGIRFSDSAG
-555 AELQVLLAAL
+555 AELRVLMDAL
-565 EDIMDRAFS
+565 EAILNRAFS
-574 CFDAASVEQARGVEP
+574 CFAADDAQAAFDVEP
-589 LEETIDRLI
+589 LEETMDRLI
-598 EEIRMRHIRRLQ
+598 EEVRMRHIQRLQ
-610 SGDCTMQLGFILNDL
+610 TGDCTIQTGFVLSDL

-633 DHCSNIALS
+633 DHCSNIAVC
-642 VIEERDSSVDRHA
+642 VIEEQDANLDRHA
-655 YLNDLKEE
+655 YIHDL
-663 GAFTTSL
+663 
-670 NQAIQ
+670 QADGSFAQ
-675 SYQLPPEEAHD
+675 RLKRDLDTYRLPQL